1 MTQGGFSTTGLLTAL
16 AVILTVSIVGM
27 TILFADEIVV
37 TMEMSEEKTKLVCLG
52 DSIGTNYKLK
62 VRSNTFS
69 DLLGRRLGLE
79 VCNYSTP
86 AITAGMIL
94 ERLYKEEKMIQD
106 VKDAMVIV
114 IAVGSNNLLRGT
126 MQLIVEAA
134 GIEQSMRMVNKIV
147 DAGHELG
154 NHSDTHKDPTTL
166 DADALKKEIEHA
178 SGRIEEIC
186 GIRPVLYRPPSGAY
200 NDLVVDTA
208 RDLGYQVIQWSVD
221 SLDWKGLS
229 AAEME
234 RRVCENLTYGDI
246 LLFHNDT
253 PHTAEALPSILSS
266 VLSMGYTFVPVGEL
280 VSFEQ
285 CVIDHTGRQFVNR
298 SLSCQEDE
306 TVLQ

>member
-1 MTQGGFSTTGLLTAL
+1 MIAQLSASLPE
-16 AVILTVSIVGM
+16 AV
-27 TILFADEIVV
+27 
-37 TMEMSEEKTKLVCLG
+37 K
-52 DSIGTNYKLK
+52 
-62 VRSNTFS
+62 
-69 DLLGRRLGLE
+69 
-79 VCNYSTP
+79 
-86 AITAGMIL
+86 
-94 ERLYKEEKMIQD
+94 
-106 VKDAMVIV
+106 
-114 IAVGSNNLLRGT
+114 
-126 MQLIVEAA
+126 
-134 GIEQSMRMVNKIV
+134 KIV